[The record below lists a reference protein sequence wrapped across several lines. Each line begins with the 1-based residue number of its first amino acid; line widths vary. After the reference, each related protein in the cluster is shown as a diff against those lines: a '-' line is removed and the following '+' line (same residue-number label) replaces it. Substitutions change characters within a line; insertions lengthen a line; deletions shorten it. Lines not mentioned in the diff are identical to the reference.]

1 MQLSQNHVSK
11 ESEAAIQQLLKP
23 LAKLSGICYFSYG
36 INFADTSGFTLTTH
50 AQYYEKSIQKQF
62 PLCGFHLNEGWHLWE
77 TTLPRE
83 QQKISE
89 DLNIGNGVL
98 LVKHQDDKTE
108 IVEFAGKVDNRGVY
122 DFYMNNKTLLKK
134 FVRFFT
140 QEANDIIQTA
150 NHQKLVPD
158 SGMVLE
164 KGLDNVIIIN
174 QPAINSFFNQIDHP
188 QNKLSSRE
196 LECYLYLIKGYSIAQ
211 ISNEN
216 SLAIPTIANYIH
228 RVKQKLQCFTRKE
241 MVQKAFEMGLIDY
254 A

>member
-1 MQLSQNHVSK
+1 MQLSENHISK
-11 ESEAAIQQLLKP
+11 ESEIAIMQLLKP
-23 LAKLSGICYFSYG
+23 LTKMSGIRYFSYG

-50 AQYYEKSIQKQF
+50 TSYYEKSIQKQF

-77 TTLPRE
+77 TTLPNE
-83 QQKISE
+83 QQQISE
-89 DLNIGNGVL
+89 ELSIGNGII
-98 LVKHQDDKTE
+98 LVKHQDAQTE
-108 IVEFAGKVDNRGVY
+108 IVEFAGTVDNRHVY

-134 FVRFFT
+134 FIHYFT
-140 QEANDIIQTA
+140 EEADGLIEKA
-150 NHQKLVPD
+150 KHQKFIPD
-158 SGMVLE
+158 PGMVLD
-164 KGLDNVIIIN
+164 KGMQQDLVTTK
-174 QPAINSFFNQIDHP
+174 PAIEEFYNQIDHP
-188 QNKLSSRE
+188 QSKLSARE

-216 SLAIPTIANYIH
+216 ALAIPTIANYIH